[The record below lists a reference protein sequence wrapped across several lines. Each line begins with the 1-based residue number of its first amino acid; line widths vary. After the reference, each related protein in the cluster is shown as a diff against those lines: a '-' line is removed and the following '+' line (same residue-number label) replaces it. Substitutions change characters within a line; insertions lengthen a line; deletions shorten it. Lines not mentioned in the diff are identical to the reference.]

1 MELHLHSACSTLY
14 YKPHSPTH
22 SFIQRLILWLSN
34 FYKNHYFARIC
45 GLKEQGVKLNH
56 NQPFVIMFMSN
67 MPKFLI
73 MISVWSK
80 RLQITLFQHF
90 SPLILDKCDDAF
102 CLWGGSQ
109 SEENWA
115 RTEHQ
120 TALKII
126 IIIQLWMWI
135 QVLPC
140 LPGLCP
146 EAVCLCEGEEG
157 GLVCPSGL
165 CWALDPGA
173 AVGGGPGSPHLSEED
188 GLRADLGGG
197 GHLRS
202 AGLVW
207 VGLWKS
213 HRHKCKYRTDL

>member
-1 MELHLHSACSTLY
+1 MWAKGARGQTEPQSTFCY
-14 YKPHSPTH
+14 NVHVKHAQ
-22 SFIQRLILWLSN
+22 ISN
-34 FYKNHYFARIC
+34 HD
-45 GLKEQGVKLNH
+45 
-56 NQPFVIMFMSN
+56 
-67 MPKFLI
+67 
-73 MISVWSK
+73 ISVKQKASDYSVS
-80 RLQITLFQHF
+80 TFF
-90 SPLILDKCDDAF
+90 PLILDKCDDAF

-126 IIIQLWMWI
+126 IQLWMWI
-135 QVLPC
+135 QVLRY

-157 GLVCPSGL
+157 GLVCPSGP

-188 GLRADLGGG
+188 GLRADLGGR